1 METESLKKT
10 FLETLHALSLSIA
23 YLKDKSILPYEI
35 EKIANE
41 CKISTIEAYKMLEK
55 AKKEKWSW
63 KANKNRG

>member
-41 CKISTIEAYKMLEK
+41 CKISTIEAI
-55 AKKEKWSW
+55 
-63 KANKNRG
+63 